1 MVEISAHDVIYFII
15 MKIAEIGSYI
25 ERRRKSLRITQ
36 RNLAMLCGVS
46 EHALC
51 SLERGEGNPT
61 FEVLERV
68 ADALGLE
75 LRLGPKIL
83 EGSCEA

>member
-1 MVEISAHDVIYFII
+1 MIYFII
-15 MKIAEIGSYI
+15 MKKGEMGSYI

-51 SLERGEGNPT
+51 SLERGKSNPT